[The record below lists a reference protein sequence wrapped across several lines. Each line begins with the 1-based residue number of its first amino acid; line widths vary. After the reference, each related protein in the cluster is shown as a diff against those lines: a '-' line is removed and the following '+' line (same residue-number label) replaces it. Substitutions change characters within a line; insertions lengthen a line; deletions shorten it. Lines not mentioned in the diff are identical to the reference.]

1 MKNKI
6 STEQLVIMGF
16 MIALSVVLSK
26 LISIN
31 ISFLRI
37 GFGFLPI
44 AIVAIMYG
52 PVWAGAAYALAD
64 LIGAFLFPTGPFN
77 PGFTLSAAL
86 TGIIFGMV
94 LYKKKVTF
102 ARALIASALVAL
114 IVNLLINTWWLTF
127 ILGKG
132 YTVLLASR
140 AVKELVSI
148 PVMAL
153 LILAMDRTVV
163 KAFRERSGTVSQ

>member
-1 MKNKI
+1 
-6 STEQLVIMGF
+6 MGF

-44 AIVAIMYG
+44 AILAIMYG
-52 PVWAGAAYALAD
+52 PVWAGAGYALAD

-86 TGIIFGMV
+86 TGIIFGLV

-102 ARALIASALVAL
+102 VRALAASALVAL
-114 IVNLLINTWWLTF
+114 IVNLLINTYWLTF

-153 LILAMDRTVV
+153 LIVAMDRTVV
-163 KAFRERSGTVSQ
+163 KAFREHSGTVSQ